1 MASMAIVHRI
11 EAAAVAAR
19 KLVARRVAAPQ
30 RHRSTCSQQHASV
43 GAGSNAVAYRSS
55 WFGRRPWMELQP
67 QAGRFVRVDDSHA
80 VDKPRSAG
88 MRGARADELAERPDR
103 HRLSPGMKSLC
114 CPLQEL
120 FGELGLIAHASIQCS
135 MYSSQQDHA
144 TSARY
149 APYISDQP
157 TSTPLPS

>member
-1 MASMAIVHRI
+1 M
-11 EAAAVAAR
+11 
-19 KLVARRVAAPQ
+19 
-30 RHRSTCSQQHASV
+30 
-43 GAGSNAVAYRSS
+43 AYRSS

-67 QAGRFVRVDDSHA
+67 QAGRFVLVDDSHA

-120 FGELGLIAHASIQCS
+120 FGELGLIAHAST
-135 MYSSQQDHA
+135 MFNVQQSTRPRHVRSLC
-144 TSARY
+144 TLHKRSAY
-149 APYISDQP
+149 LNP
-157 TSTPLPS
+157 STLMTMTHV